1 MQKLEK
7 TCTKSQTDLYEEL
20 YLIRDAIEGLQS
32 QIKQAKSEVQELH
45 SETLWMKEQNDLL
58 YKNFKAFSKQQKGK
72 INAVRNEISSLYSQ
86 TENPNASSV
95 AHLEKRIEELN
106 EEFRN
111 ERLSIQQ
118 KLHPVDW
125 GRYNLAKIQLEK
137 LEGQLRTLRKRE
149 EKLLSKINS
158 RKRKQLKSNNY
169 LLATE

>member
-7 TCTKSQTDLYEEL
+7 TCTKSPTNPYEEL

-58 YKNFKAFSKQQKGK
+58 CKNFKAFSKQQKGK

-95 AHLEKRIEELN
+95 AHLKKRIEELN

-111 ERLSIQQ
+111 ERLSMQQ
-118 KLHPVDW
+118 KLHPIDW
-125 GRYNLAKIQLEK
+125 GQHNLAKIQLEK

-169 LLATE
+169 LVATE

>member
-7 TCTKSQTDLYEEL
+7 TCMKSQTNLYEEL
-20 YLIRDAIEGLQS
+20 YLIRDAIEGLQT
-32 QIKQAKSEVQELH
+32 QVKQAKSEVQKLH

-58 YKNFKAFSKQQKGK
+58 CKNFKAFSKQQKGK

-95 AHLEKRIEELN
+95 AHLKKRIEELN

-111 ERLSIQQ
+111 ERLSMQQ

-125 GRYNLAKIQLEK
+125 GQYNLAKIQLEK

-169 LLATE
+169 LVVTE